1 MRYTRGPLKHERTM
15 NKHEGGFV
23 LSNETHQK
31 PIETQDNNEQM
42 WGGGASFVKQRY
54 TPRVNQK
61 TR

>member
-1 MRYTRGPLKHERTM
+1 MMTITREKGGGEVGLCKIMRYTRGPPKHERTM

-42 WGGGASFVKQRY
+42 
-54 TPRVNQK
+54 
-61 TR
+61 